1 MNHLR
6 FKFLVG
12 MVVLFILTSALIAI
26 INYIHL
32 KEQTKE
38 ENALILNRIEQ
49 TIIDSIET
57 YEKAIQLLDTN
68 TATTM
73 QKNTEK
79 IIALYKENPN
89 FDEWDFQK
97 LFHELGM
104 HIYIINEENV
114 ITHSSYQKDIGLDF
128 RQCCQKL
135 ASILDERRKSGEFYH
150 DAMDIEQQTG
160 DVKKFSYM
168 ATPDKKYIIELSY
181 NLNDNKVF
189 NAFNFFH
196 TIEELKS
203 LYPYIHDINVLNFG
217 GLALGTPISERRLTD
232 KEREAFEKT
241 LKSKKTEEITGDWK
255 GKQATFRYIYYDS
268 IFNEDQTQNKI
279 VEIIYD
285 KKLWSANLDEYR
297 KMFVIQILIIISF
310 ILVLSFAVAR
320 PMYLA
325 YHDRL
330 TGLANRSAY
339 EDLLSSV
346 KAKNGMKTAF
356 LMIDLDYFKEVND
369 ELGHQEG
376 DIVLKQV
383 AEIIRSAIPKNAL
396 AYRYGGDE
404 FVVILNSITIEETEK
419 VACNIIAK
427 INDFVEQNEDVKNL
441 GVSASIG
448 ISFCPDN
455 GNNKNLLYEKADVA
469 LYEAK
474 KKGKGQYAIFQ
485 NNQSS

>member
-1 MNHLR
+1 MNNLR
-6 FKFLVG
+6 FKVLVG
-12 MVVLFILTSALIAI
+12 IVFLSILTSALIAI

-32 KEQTKE
+32 KDQTKE
-38 ENALILNRIEQ
+38 ENVLILNRIEQ
-49 TIIDSIET
+49 TMKDSIET
-57 YEKAIQLLDTN
+57 FEKAIQLLDAN
-68 TATTM
+68 TAITM

-79 IIALYKENPN
+79 VISIYEKNPN

-97 LFHELGM
+97 LYQELGM
-104 HIYIINEENV
+104 HIYIIDEENV
-114 ITHSSYQKDIGLDF
+114 ITHSSFQKDVGLDF

-135 ASILDERRKSGEFYH
+135 ASLLDERREAGQFYH

-160 DVKKFSYM
+160 DVKKYSYM

-181 NLNDNKVF
+181 NLNDNEVF

-203 LYPYIHDINVLNFG
+203 LYPYIHDINVLNIG

-232 KEREAFEKT
+232 QEREAFEKT
-241 LKSKKTEEITGDWK
+241 LKSKQTKEIKGDWN
-255 GKQATFRYIYYDS
+255 GKPATYRYIYYNS
-268 IFNEDQTQNKI
+268 IFNEDKAQNKVI
-279 VEIIYD
+279 EIIYD

-297 KMFVIQILIIISF
+297 KMFIIQIFIIISF

-339 EDLLSSV
+339 EDLLSTV

-376 DIVLKQV
+376 DTLLKQV
-383 AEIIRSAIPKNAL
+383 ADIIRSAIPKNAL
-396 AYRYGGDE
+396 AFRYGGDE
-404 FVVILNSITIEETEK
+404 FVVILNSTTTEETEK
-419 VACNIIAK
+419 VARNIIAK
-427 INDFVEQNEDVKNL
+427 INEFVEQNKDVKKL

-448 ISFCPDN
+448 ISFSPDD
-455 GNNKNLLYEKADVA
+455 GNNKNSLYAKADVA

-485 NNQSS
+485 NNQS